1 MNDAVHIRRNSSLA
15 LEDEEKPEVS
25 GRVAGTVRRY
35 IPIDTREYI
44 GAILHFYVGDL
55 YDSSRWAISIICLG
69 YSAWFGV
76 DFSRV

>member
-1 MNDAVHIRRNSSLA
+1 MNDAVHIRRNNSLA

-35 IPIDTREYI
+35 IPIDTREYT

-55 YDSSRWAISIICLG
+55 YDSSRWAISVIC
-69 YSAWFGV
+69 SICVFV
-76 DFSRV
+76 

>member
-1 MNDAVHIRRNSSLA
+1 MGDPVHIRRNSSSLA

-35 IPIDTREYI
+35 IPIDTREYT

-55 YDSSRWAISIICLG
+55 YDSNRWDIPVNLFLLSFVLVWLG
-69 YSAWFGV
+69 
-76 DFSRV
+76 